1 MSQPPPITD
10 AEWEIMKVLWDK
22 HPQNSTEISTLAG
35 LHPQTAKTY
44 LSRLVKKKALAYE
57 KEGRSFLYR
66 SLFTEKECQKHESK
80 SFLDRV
86 FGGSLRPMVSH
97 LVEEDALSAKELKE
111 LRRLLNK
118 GNSK

>member
-10 AEWEIMKVLWDK
+10 AEWTIMKILWDK
-22 HPQNSTEISTLAG
+22 HPLNSTEISTATD
-35 LHPQTAKTY
+35 LHPQTAKTF
-44 LSRLVKKKALAYE
+44 LSRLVKKKALTYE
-57 KEGRSFLYR
+57 KIGRNFLYR
-66 SLFTEKECQKHESK
+66 PLFTEKECQKHESR

-97 LVEEDALSAKELKE
+97 LVEEDALSKEELKE